1 MLRCRNLKVQYTK
14 QEEMWPKT
22 SKMAMI
28 TERKAYKLGQDTIL
42 QYILRMDRYN
52 ARLLL
57 RLHYASK
64 RNSFFGVSNGEGR

>member
-28 TERKAYKLGQDTIL
+28 TVRKAHKPGQHTIL

-52 ARLLL
+52 MWLLW
-57 RLHYASK
+57 RLHYASI
-64 RNSFFGVSNGEGR
+64 RNSFFGVSNGEGQ